1 MRYTVLVWI
10 PLIEREALM
19 YRTILLAYDGT
30 REGRLALR
38 EGAMLAKIFRSE
50 VVLLAVVEPT
60 FMPLAFDAGVTY
72 LPSDQK
78 ADHQK
83 VLDEGSERLT
93 KLGLTHK
100 TVLQTGD
107 PATCIANVA
116 KETHAEL
123 VVVGHRKSG
132 RLARW
137 LHEPLTA
144 SLIETLNC
152 SVLSGKMEIT
162 DEALYGQSSSASS

>member
-1 MRYTVLVWI
+1 
-10 PLIEREALM
+10 M

-38 EGAMLAKIFRSE
+38 EGAMLAKVFRSE

-60 FMPLAFDAGVTY
+60 FTPLAFDAGVTY
-72 LPSDQK
+72 APNDQK
-78 ADHQK
+78 AEHQK

-93 KLGLTHK
+93 KLGLTHR

-116 KETHAEL
+116 REAHAEL
-123 VVVGHRKSG
+123 VVVGHHKSG

-137 LHEPLTA
+137 LYEPVTA
-144 SLIETLNC
+144 SLIEALDC

-162 DEALYGQSSSASS
+162 DETLYGPAA

>member
-1 MRYTVLVWI
+1 
-10 PLIEREALM
+10 M

-38 EGAMLAKIFRSE
+38 EGAMLAKILHAE
-50 VVLLAVVEPT
+50 VVLLAVVEP
-60 FMPLAFDAGVTY
+60 AFTTVAVDVGMTY
-72 LPSDQK
+72 VPSDQR
-78 ADHQK
+78 AEHQK

-93 KLGLTHK
+93 RLGLAYR

-107 PATCIANVA
+107 PATCIASVA
-116 KETHAEL
+116 KECKADL

-137 LHEPLTA
+137 LHEPVTA
-144 SLIETLNC
+144 SLIELLDC

-162 DEALYGQSSSASS
+162 DEVLFGS